1 MINDNFGLIKKYV
14 SAVDKSTGEIKF
26 PQTSKLLTMSDSQE
40 IERLLSREKKTLSN
54 YHSQEGFED
63 LHLANLSLINLKLGY
78 LMFLLKDDIK
88 SMKLR
93 SYNVG
98 LVDID
103 LVSLFSKSHSQFFNF
118 DIARCLFVL
127 LSDYEGL
134 IHRYAKLR
142 YKAHGQIPD
151 MDTRVLKGESP
162 IWCNTIQFFMEDNVE
177 GVKRNLDILEAITL
191 KRLSKKEELLRIDYA
206 YYQALL
212 EKDRA
217 KCEELLAEL
226 ISPTIHKKRK
236 DNPILNQYISQ
247 PALGYAKLAW
257 RQGIK
262 VDIDSPLIP
271 KELLPIKANDD
282 YPIPYDFLKES

>member
-1 MINDNFGLIKKYV
+1 MLTLQDLLDNDLSRKDKWLIKVGQLENKNKFSDNFRNLHLRQGILATSLGDYFQAKFDFAICGLI
-14 SAVDKSTGEIKF
+14 DE
-26 PQTSKLLTMSDSQE
+26 
-40 IERLLSREKKTLSN
+40 
-54 YHSQEGFED
+54 
-63 LHLANLSLINLKLGY
+63 
-78 LMFLLKDDIK
+78 
-88 SMKLR
+88 LR
-93 SYNVG
+93 
-98 LVDID
+98 I
-103 LVSLFSKSHSQFFNF
+103 SQFNSRLF
-118 DIARCLFVL
+118 DYGLPQVCYVL

-212 EKDRA
+212 ETDRA

-226 ISPTIHKKRK
+226 ISPTIHKKRN

-262 VDIDSPLIP
+262 VDIDSPLVP